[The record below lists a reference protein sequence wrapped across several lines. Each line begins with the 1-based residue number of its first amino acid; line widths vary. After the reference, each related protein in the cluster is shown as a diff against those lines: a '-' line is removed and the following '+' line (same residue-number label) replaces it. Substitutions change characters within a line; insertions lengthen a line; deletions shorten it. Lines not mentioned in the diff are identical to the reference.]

1 MDNMH
6 QDLEDLEDNL
16 YTQEFN
22 LQVTNT
28 DQSNQEDTS
37 FLTLTNTEHASIEKN
52 IYKRQQSLNLMQQS
66 FEDIDEEPS
75 HLEQSHQATDLA
87 SSFAR

>member
-28 DQSNQEDTS
+28 DQSNQEDNS

-52 IYKRQQSLNLMQQS
+52 I
-66 FEDIDEEPS
+66 
-75 HLEQSHQATDLA
+75 
-87 SSFAR
+87 